1 MPIDYRRNLSTP
13 KNKCPQSMEMRL
25 RDPKCRNEMKDR
37 PHKNPHDKPVPP
49 TPDPPTPDPPKPDP
63 PDPRPKPPRPD
74 PKPQPNPKPDFNAPR
89 PIPYHTSSSMPVSA
103 TGMAIGGASAG
114 IAYGAYNSAK
124 IANLTRGYRSLGEVR
139 ATPNEPVE
147 DIPFAEPAETELTDV
162 MPRASA
168 RTLTQGGQDVMSRA
182 GLRTTSFQAGES
194 LEAGT
199 DVARESGSLGTGTAG
214 QTPSTSTMTSSN
226 APSASYETED
236 LDFAP
241 DFADAKVGFEEQA
254 ERGLANIRT
263 GGGVSTL
270 SGEGGGIEMADLGGQ
285 AVAEAGGEAGAEAL
299 ADLGASAEAGADVA
313 GAGGGGVNPI
323 ADVVGAGIM
332 AVGLGVSIGQLIG
345 GAIEAHDKYVANEFN
360 KMSGTQKLS
369 DTQLQGMISKLNID
383 QANAKNNKQI
393 TAIQKQIDQLNN
405 VIKSG
410 QQGVVYTDANGNQQI
425 AFTLSNA
432 DLSKAIKTYQ
442 TNPNAFKG
450 LDATQLE
457 IMGLNP
463 SMAKG
468 SGGAKGFDKNGVYTP
483 KGSYDTKNI
492 ANNYLAPNRQNTIKG
507 QSGINSGFNE
517 AITPQAKDAYEKQFE
532 DKINST
538 TNSADKTAL
547 TLQYNA
553 WRASQGMDTYGDQQ
567 IIQNLNKEFKQ
578 GKISQSE
585 LISKTQALMA
595 SIKAHEAEAGT
606 KWGEYQQEQ
615 YKARMLA
622 EANQEQTIGGEE
634 NTQLEQQLRNQ
645 LQQQQ
650 AQNQLSTLSQL
661 QTNLDNQKATF
672 TAQGSSALIREQTQT
687 NNALNQL
694 QSGIDRMN
702 TMLEDYQNQA
712 NTYTSQGKPVP
723 QNLSAGIAGL
733 QQNIKVHQQMMTQQQ
748 QFSQQMQQN
757 IMKNTNRTLSNIS
770 QSQARITAKT
780 AQAQA
785 VINNAPT
792 TGNQTQSAPKPATTN
807 NT

>member
-1 MPIDYRRNLSTP
+1 MPIDYRRNLST
-13 KNKCPQSMEMRL
+13 NKCPQSMEMRL

-37 PHKNPHDKPVPP
+37 PHKNPHDKPE
-49 TPDPPTPDPPKPDP
+49 PDPPKPDP

-114 IAYGAYNSAK
+114 IAYGAYNSAT
-124 IANLTRGYRSLGEVR
+124 ISNLTRGYRQLGEVR
-139 ATPNEPVE
+139 ATPAEPVE
-147 DIPFAEPAETELTDV
+147 DIPFAEGAETELTDIT
-162 MPRASA
+162 PKAPE
-168 RTLTQGGQDVMSRA
+168 
-182 GLRTTSFQAGES
+182 GLRTTSLDADFFQQGES

-199 DVARESGSLGTGTAG
+199 GVAEEAGSVARTAPEGLRTTSLDADFFRASG
-214 QTPSTSTMTSSN
+214 
-226 APSASYETED
+226 D
-236 LDFAP
+236 VDFPP
-241 DFADAKVGFEEQA
+241 DFQDFSSGFEETQA
-254 ERGLANIRT
+254 SSLSTGEGLGTI
-263 GGGVSTL
+263 GEEGGV
-270 SGEGGGIEMADLGGQ
+270 EM
-285 AVAEAGGEAGAEAL
+285 
-299 ADLGASAEAGADVA
+299 ADLGASALAEGGAEVGAELTAEATTAGEIEAGS
-313 GAGGGGVNPI
+313 GGLGSILAGGVML
-323 ADVVGAGIM
+323 VGAGV
-332 AVGLGVSIGQLIG
+332 AIGQLIG
-345 GAIEAHDKYVANEFN
+345 GAIDAHDKYVANEFN

-393 TAIQKQIDQLNN
+393 NAIQKQIDQLNN
-405 VIKSG
+405 VLKSG

-432 DLSKAIKTYQ
+432 DLAKAIKTYQ
-442 TNPNAFKG
+442 ANPNAFKG
-450 LDATQLE
+450 LDPTQLQ

-492 ANNYLAPNRQNTIKG
+492 ANNYLAPNRQNSIKG
-507 QSGINSGFNE
+507 QKGIDSGFNE

-538 TNSADKTAL
+538 TNSSDKTAL

-595 SIKAHEAEAGT
+595 SVKAHEAEAGT

-622 EANQEQTIGGEE
+622 EINQEQTIGGEE

-645 LQQQQ
+645 LEQQQ

-672 TAQGSSALIREQTQT
+672 TAQGSSALTRLQTQT
-687 NNALNQL
+687 NTALNNL

-702 TMLEDYQNQA
+702 TMLAGLQNQA

-723 QNLSAGIAGL
+723 KNLSAGIAGL
-733 QQNIKVHQQMMTQQQ
+733 QQNIKSHQQMMTQQQ
-748 QFSQQMQQN
+748 QFSQQMGQN
-757 IMKNTNRTLSNIS
+757 IMSNTNRTLSNIA
-770 QSQARITAKT
+770 QNQARLTAKT

-807 NT
+807 T

>member
-1 MPIDYRRNLSTP
+1 MPIDFRRNLST
-13 KNKCPQSMEMRL
+13 NKCPQSMEMRL

-37 PHKNPHDKPVPP
+37 PHKNPHDK
-49 TPDPPTPDPPKPDP
+49 PDPPTPDPPKPDP

-147 DIPFAEPAETELTDV
+147 NIQFAEPPETELTDV
-162 MPRASA
+162 MPRAPE
-168 RTLTQGGQDVMSRA
+168 
-182 GLRTTSFQAGES
+182 GLRTTSLDADFFQPGES
-194 LEAGT
+194 LEAGA
-199 DVARESGSLGTGTAG
+199 DVAEEAGPVARTAPEGLRTTSLDADFFRASG
-214 QTPSTSTMTSSN
+214 
-226 APSASYETED
+226 D
-236 LDFAP
+236 VDFAP

-285 AVAEAGGEAGAEAL
+285 AVAEGGSAGAEAL

-567 IIQNLNKEFKQ
+567 IIQNLNTEFKQ

-595 SIKAHEAEAGT
+595 SVKAHEAEAGT

-622 EANQEQTIGGEE
+622 ELNQEQTIGGQE

-650 AQNQLSTLSQL
+650 AQNELSTLSQL

-733 QQNIKVHQQMMTQQQ
+733 QQNIKVHQQMMAQQQ
-748 QFSQQMQQN
+748 AFGQKMGQN
-757 IMKNTNRTLSNIS
+757 IMSNTNRTLSNIA
-770 QSQARITAKT
+770 QNQARITAKT

-792 TGNQTQSAPKPATTN
+792 TGSQSQSVPKPATTN
-807 NT
+807 T

>member
-1 MPIDYRRNLSTP
+1 MPIDFRRNLST
-13 KNKCPQSMEMRL
+13 NKCPQSMEMRL

-37 PHKNPHDKPVPP
+37 PHKNPHDK
-49 TPDPPTPDPPKPDP
+49 PPTPDPPKPDP

-147 DIPFAEPAETELTDV
+147 NIQFAEPPETELTDV
-162 MPRASA
+162 MPRAPE
-168 RTLTQGGQDVMSRA
+168 
-182 GLRTTSFQAGES
+182 GLRTTSLDADFFQPGES
-194 LEAGT
+194 LEAGA
-199 DVARESGSLGTGTAG
+199 DVAEEAGPVARTAPEGLRTTSLDADFFRASG
-214 QTPSTSTMTSSN
+214 
-226 APSASYETED
+226 D
-236 LDFAP
+236 VDFAP

-285 AVAEAGGEAGAEAL
+285 AVAEGGSAGAEAL

-567 IIQNLNKEFKQ
+567 IIQNLNTEFKQ

-595 SIKAHEAEAGT
+595 SVKAHEAEAGT

-622 EANQEQTIGGEE
+622 EINQEQTIGGQE

-650 AQNQLSTLSQL
+650 AQNELSTLSQL

-748 QFSQQMQQN
+748 AFGQKMGQN
-757 IMKNTNRTLSNIS
+757 IMSNTNRTLSNIA
-770 QSQARITAKT
+770 QNQARITAKT

-792 TGNQTQSAPKPATTN
+792 TGSQSQSVPKPATTN
-807 NT
+807 T